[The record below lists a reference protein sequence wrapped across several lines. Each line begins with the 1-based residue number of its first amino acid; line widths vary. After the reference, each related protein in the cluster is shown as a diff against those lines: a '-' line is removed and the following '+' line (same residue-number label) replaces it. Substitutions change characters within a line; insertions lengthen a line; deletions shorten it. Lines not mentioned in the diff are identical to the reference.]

1 MAPIGYKVIQN
12 VTLAIG
18 AGIYEEI
25 LFRVVLIFLLNYI
38 LSLVFQWKN
47 YLKNSVSIILAS
59 IFFSLFHFIGEFGDY
74 YSFNIFM
81 IRFLA
86 GIYLGVL
93 YCLRGFGIAAWS
105 HSLYDLLVL
114 TRITTQ

>member
-1 MAPIGYKVIQN
+1 MHLFLMAPIGYKVLQN

-81 IRFLA
+81 EHACMLINIFIHL
-86 GIYLGVL
+86 
-93 YCLRGFGIAAWS
+93 
-105 HSLYDLLVL
+105 
-114 TRITTQ
+114 